1 MDIRKIV
8 GSIALLLAAVG
19 GAAAQEPA
27 TADTLTPLALE
38 GITVSVLRTPIS
50 LARAPYSVSVVEAAG
65 PVGSRPGLALDEVL
79 RALPGI
85 QIDNR
90 YNQAL
95 GERISIRG
103 SGARAQFGVRGVRI
117 LVDGVPATFPDG
129 QTALSHVDPTLVR
142 RAELIRGP
150 ASALY
155 GGGSGGV
162 LQLETVL
169 PEVGERLQEAGMMA
183 GSHGLIRGRAA
194 VGGADEG
201 QAYVVRLSYQ
211 GYEGARDFSEARNF
225 RFGYRSRH
233 LLPIGL
239 LEVSASAVDY
249 EADNPGSLS
258 EALLAEDRTQ
268 AFANNIRQGTGEEGR
283 QAQAGAELRAE
294 LGGGEAIVSAYGI
307 VREILNPIPASVID
321 LSRRVAGVR
330 AAYRID
336 RDLGTFTFGG
346 EAAFQRDARRNYSN
360 EGGRRAALTLDQDE
374 TVDDLALFAQA
385 ALRPVEPLTLLGG
398 LRYDHYRFA
407 ADDHFTRGDPDDSGR
422 VTMAS
427 ASPSLGI
434 SLRLAPSANLYANV
448 STAFETP
455 TTTELANRPDGA
467 GGFNPDLRPQQTL
480 AFEGGVKGDVGST
493 AGYELALFTAE
504 VSDALIPFE
513 VESAPDRQFFRNAG
527 SARHRGVE
535 VGASA
540 RPLDWLSGRLAYT
553 YLDATFTDYVVDGDR
568 FDGNRV
574 PGIAPH
580 RLEAVLDVES
590 SGRFAALEGRHVS
603 SMPVDDAGDG
613 RSPAYTV
620 FDVRAGFS
628 SLRAGQM
635 VVEPS
640 IGVQNLLNERYNGS
654 VVVNAFGRR
663 YFEPA
668 PGRTFHVAL
677 TVRF

>member
-1 MDIRKIV
+1 MV
-8 GSIALLLAAVG
+8 LLTLAT
-19 GAAAQEPA
+19 GASSQEP
-27 TADTLTPLALE
+27 TPTDTVAPLPLE
-38 GITVSVLRTPIS
+38 GVTVSVLRTPIS
-50 LARAPYSVSVVEAAG
+50 LARAPFSVSVVETDD
-65 PVGSRPGLALDEVL
+65 PIGSRPGLALDEVL

-129 QTALSHVDPTLVR
+129 QSSLSHLDPTLVSR
-142 RAELIRGP
+142 VELIRGP

-162 LQLETVL
+162 LQLETAL
-169 PEVGERLQEAGMMA
+169 PEVGERLQEAGAMA
-183 GSHGLIRGRAA
+183 GSHGLVRGRVA
-194 VGGADEG
+194 VGAADEG
-201 QAYVVRLSYQ
+201 HAYVVRLAYQ
-211 GYEGARDFSEARNF
+211 GYEGARDFSEARNV

-239 LEVSASAVDY
+239 LDVSASAVDY
-249 EADNPGSLS
+249 DADNPGSLS
-258 EALLAEDRTQ
+258 EALLADDRRQ
-268 AFANNIRQGTGEEGR
+268 AFANNVRQGTGEEGR
-283 QAQAGAELRAE
+283 QAQIGAQLRTE
-294 LGGGEAIVSAYGI
+294 LGGGEASISAYGI
-307 VREILNPIPASVID
+307 IREILNPIPASVID
-321 LSRRVAGVR
+321 LGRRVAGVR
-330 AAYRID
+330 AAYRIQ
-336 RDLGTFTFGG
+336 RDVGTLAFGG
-346 EAAFQRDARRNYSN
+346 EAAFQRDDRRNYSN

-374 TVDDLALFAQA
+374 SVDDLAVFAQA
-385 ALRPVEPLTLLGG
+385 ALRPLEPLTLFGG
-398 LRYDHYRFA
+398 LRYDHYRFS

-434 SLRLAPSANLYANV
+434 SLRLAPPANLYANV

-467 GGFNPDLRPQQTL
+467 GGFNPDLEPQETL
-480 AFEGGVKGDVGST
+480 AFEGGVKGDFGAV
-493 AGYELALFTAE
+493 AGYELALFTAD

-513 VESAPDRQFFRNAG
+513 VESSPDRQFFRNAG

-535 VGASA
+535 LGASA
-540 RPLDWLSGRLAYT
+540 RPLEWLSGRLAYT
-553 YLDATFTDYVVDGDR
+553 YIDATFTDYVVEGES
-568 FDGNRV
+568 FDGNRI

-580 RLEAVLDVES
+580 RLEAVLGFES
-590 SGRFAALEGRHVS
+590 GGRYAALEGRRVS
-603 SMPVDDAGDG
+603 SMPVDDAGEAE
-613 RSPAYTV
+613 SPAYTV
-620 FDVRAGFS
+620 FDARFGLSALQVGRS
-628 SLRAGQM
+628 VL
-635 VVEPS
+635 EPS
-640 IGVQNLLNERYNGS
+640 VGLQNLLNERYNGS

>member
-1 MDIRKIV
+1 MQIRKIV
-8 GSIALLLAAVG
+8 ESTAALLLTATAVG
-19 GAAAQEPA
+19 AQEPVP
-27 TADTLTPLALE
+27 ADTLDPLPLE
-38 GITVSVLRTPIS
+38 GISVSVLRTPVS
-50 LARAPYSVSVVEAAG
+50 LARAPYSVSVVEVAG
-65 PVGSRPGLALDEVL
+65 PSGSRPGLALDEVL
-79 RALPGI
+79 RAVPGI
-85 QIDNR
+85 QVDNR

-129 QTALSHVDPTLVR
+129 QSALSHVDPTLVR

-162 LQLETVL
+162 LQLETAL
-169 PEVGERLQEAGMMA
+169 PEFGERLQEAALMA
-183 GSHGLIRGRAA
+183 GSYGLFRARAA
-194 VGGADEG
+194 VGGGDEG
-201 QAYVVRLSYQ
+201 NAYLVRLSYQ
-211 GYEGARDFSEARNF
+211 GYDGERDFSEARNV

-233 LLPIGL
+233 LLPFGL

-249 EADNPGSLS
+249 DADNPGSLS
-258 EALLAEDRTQ
+258 EALLADDRTQ
-268 AFANNIRQGTGEEGR
+268 AFANNVRQRTGEEGR
-283 QAQAGAELRAE
+283 QAQVGAELRGRLA
-294 LGGGEAIVSAYGI
+294 GGEAIVSAYGI

-321 LSRRVAGVR
+321 LDRRVGGLR
-330 AAYRID
+330 AAYRIA
-336 RDLGTFTFGG
+336 RDLGTLTVGG
-346 EAAFQRDARRNYSN
+346 EAAFQRDGRRNYVN
-360 EGGRRAALTLDQDE
+360 DGGRRAALTLDQDE
-374 TVDDLALFAQA
+374 SVDDLALFAQA
-385 ALRPVEPLTLLGG
+385 SLRPAEPLTLLGG
-398 LRYDHYRFA
+398 LRYDHYRFS

-427 ASPSLGI
+427 ASPSLGL
-434 SLRLAPSANLYANV
+434 SLRLAPPVNLYANV

-467 GGFNPDLRPQQTL
+467 GGFNPDLRPQETL
-480 AFEGGVKGDVGST
+480 AFEGGLRGDFGGV
-493 AGYELALFTAE
+493 AGYEVALFTAE
-504 VSDALIPFE
+504 VSNALIPFE

-535 VGASA
+535 LGASA
-540 RPLDWLSGRLAYT
+540 HPLDWLSGRLAYT
-553 YLDATFTDYVVDGDR
+553 YLDATFTDYEVDGVR
-568 FDGNRV
+568 FDGNEV
-574 PGIAPH
+574 PGTAPH
-580 RLEAVLDVES
+580 RLDAAVDLVAT
-590 SGRFAALEGRHVS
+590 GGFLAFEGRHVS
-603 SMPVDDAGDG
+603 SMPVDDAGEA

-620 FDVRAGFS
+620 FDARAGS
-628 SLRAGQM
+628 SALRVGGR
-635 VVEPS
+635 VLEPS
-640 IGVQNLLNERYNGS
+640 IGVQNLFDEKYNGS